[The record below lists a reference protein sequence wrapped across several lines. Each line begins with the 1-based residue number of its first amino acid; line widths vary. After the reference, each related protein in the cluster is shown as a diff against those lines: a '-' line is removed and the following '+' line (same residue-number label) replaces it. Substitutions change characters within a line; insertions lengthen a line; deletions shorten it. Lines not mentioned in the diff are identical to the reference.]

1 MKTCDARSLPPAG
14 QEDLRRKAV
23 RAVRDGKTQGEVAR
37 LFGVARP
44 TVNRWCQ
51 QYAAGG
57 AKALAARRRGRRPGK
72 ALPAPQAARIRRLIT
87 DRHPEQL
94 KLPFALWT
102 REAVQQLIA
111 AECGVA
117 VSIWTVGRYLYDW
130 GFTPQKPARRA
141 LEQDPVAVRRWLR
154 EEYPAIAAQA
164 KRENAEMYWEDEMGL
179 RSDHAVGRSF
189 APRGRTPTR
198 VMTGQRFG
206 CNVISAIT
214 NRGRLHFSVFHGRF
228 VTKVY
233 LDFLK
238 RLVRQAPR
246 KPFVI
251 ADGHP
256 VHKAAAVRGWLE
268 AHADRIR
275 QFLLPPYSPELNP
288 DEYLNQDV
296 KSNAVGRRRA
306 AHVGELIDNVRG
318 YLAGTQRSPTLVQSY
333 FHAEPV
339 RYAAAAET

>member
-1 MKTCDARSLPPAG
+1 MNTSDARTLPPVA

-23 RAVRDGKTQGEVAR
+23 LAVRTGKTQGEVAR

-44 TVNRWCQ
+44 TVNKWCRQ
-51 QYAAGG
+51 HALGG
-57 AKALAARRRGRRPGK
+57 ARALASRRRGRRPGK
-72 ALPAPQAARIRRLIT
+72 ALPASQAARVRRLIT
-87 DRHPEQL
+87 DRYPEQL

-111 AECGVA
+111 AECGLT
-117 VSIWTVGRYLYDW
+117 VSIWTVGRYLRDW

-141 LEQDPVAVRRWLR
+141 LEQDPVAVQRWLR
-154 EEYPAIAAQA
+154 EEYPAIVAQA
-164 KRENAEMYWEDEMGL
+164 KRENAEIYWEDEMGL

-189 APRGRTPTR
+189 APRGCTPTI

-214 NRGRLHFSVFHGRF
+214 NRGRLNFRVFRGRF
-228 VTKVY
+228 VTKTY

-251 ADGHP
+251 TDGHP
-256 VHKAAAVRGWLE
+256 VHKAAAVKRWLE
-268 AHADRIR
+268 RNADRIR
-275 QFLLPPYSPELNP
+275 QFLLPAYSPQLNP

-296 KSNAVGRRRA
+296 KSNAVGSRRA
-306 AHVGELIDNVRG
+306 THVAELVDNVRG
-318 YLAGTQRSPTLVQSY
+318 YLAGTQRSPQIVRNY

-339 RYAAAAET
+339 RYAAAADA

>member
-1 MKTCDARSLPPAG
+1 MKTSDARSLPPAG

-23 RAVRDGKTQGEVAR
+23 QAVRDGKTQGEAAR

-44 TVNRWCQ
+44 TVNKWCQ

-57 AKALAARRRGRRPGK
+57 ARALAARRRGRRPGK
-72 ALPAPQAARIRRLIT
+72 ALPAAQAARIRRRIA

-102 REAVQQLIA
+102 RAAVQQLIA
-111 AECGVA
+111 CECGVA
-117 VSIWTVGRYLYDW
+117 LSIWTVGRYLRDW

-141 LEQDPVAVRRWLR
+141 LEQDAAAVRRWLH

-164 KRENAEMYWEDEMGL
+164 KRENGEIYWEDEMGL

-189 APRGRTPTR
+189 APRGRTPTI

-214 NRGRLHFSVFHGRF
+214 NRGRLHFRVFRGRF
-228 VTKVY
+228 VTRVY

-256 VHKAAAVRGWLE
+256 VHKAAAVRRWLQAN
-268 AHADRIR
+268 AHRIR

-306 AHVGELIDNVRG
+306 TDATELIQNVRG
-318 YLAGTQRSPTLVQSY
+318 YLAGTQRSPTIVQSY

-339 RYAAAAET
+339 RYAAAAGA